1 MNKDNNDE
9 LVLPATV
16 NELIELLNE
25 LYPERSPELADD
37 MKSIY
42 FQAGQRDVVRLV
54 NLLKERLDKNIIG
67 VQ

>member
-54 NLLKERLDKNIIG
+54 N
-67 VQ
+67 

>member
-16 NELIELLNE
+16 NELIEVLNE

>member
-1 MNKDNNDE
+1 MNKENNDE

-42 FQAGQRDVVRLV
+42 FQAGQRDVVRFV